1 MSYASQ
7 LYDELITSK
16 LYKCDKC
23 KISTYERYLYKCYV
37 CNNYLCF
44 NCYDN
49 DENKTLL
56 EYHTFS
62 YGWIIPNEDENQSIC
77 DECIKHTI

>member
-1 MSYASQ
+1 MDYASQ
-7 LYDELITSK
+7 LYDEIMESK
-16 LYKCDKC
+16 LYKCYKC
-23 KISTYERYLYKCYV
+23 KISTYERYLYKCYI

-56 EYHTFS
+56 EYHTFCN
-62 YGWIIPNEDENQSIC
+62 GWIIPNEDENQSIC
-77 DECIKHTI
+77 DECVKEV